1 MNVEEQRPSTTGDG
15 TGSGIPAS
23 TDTATHAVHT
33 ALRRRLILGG
43 MVGLP
48 ATLAVMK
55 PIKTLAKAKKS
66 CSYSGWHSFK
76 LKTSSPK
83 ASAHPKNS
91 NCYGGKKSPFWYS
104 KAKKKLPAS
113 KTKKKNHRTVTVTSN
128 YQIANY
134 AGVLTPLYQT
144 TTFSQLFG
152 SGTTQTIISCLSS
165 GSTTQGAF
173 MTALLNATY
182 LNGVGY
188 PYKATDIYAIWKTPT
203 KLGTGVTQA
212 QAGLFFQQLDAFG

>member
-23 TDTATHAVHT
+23 PDTAAHAVHT

-55 PIKTLAKAKKS
+55 PVKTLAKAKKA

-76 LKTSSPK
+76 LNSNS
-83 ASAHPKNS
+83 SAHPKS
-91 NCYGGKKSPFWYS
+91 NCYGGKKASFWYS
-104 KAKKKLPAS
+104 KAKKKLPKS
-113 KTKKKNHRTVTVTSN
+113 TTKKKNNRTVTVTSN

-134 AGVLTPLYQT
+134 AGKLTPLYQS
-144 TTFSQLFG
+144 TTFNQLFG
-152 SGTTQTIISCLSS
+152 SGTTQTIIQCLSS

-173 MTALLNATY
+173 LTALFNATY
-182 LNGVGY
+182 LNGSGY
-188 PYKATDIYAIWKTPT
+188 PYKETDIYAIWANPT
-203 KLGTGVTQA
+203 KLGTGVSQA
-212 QAGLFFQQLDAFG
+212 QAALFFQQLDAFG